1 MNFYGATDRG
11 LTRPTNQDSYYIDA
25 DNGWAVVADGM
36 GGHNGGETASTMA
49 VDIIKSVMLK
59 GEDPK
64 EAVCQAN
71 AQIFEKSLGNKDL
84 LGMGTTIVLVVVRDQ
99 KAGIYHVGDSRAY
112 LVKKGKLKQITT
124 DHSIV
129 QQLIESGTITKEQ
142 AKYHPQRNLITRAV
156 GTEREVEI
164 DENEVSFSKNDAI
177 LVCSDGLSSYVDKEE
192 IEKILNDYP
201 DDEAVAK
208 LIEAAND
215 KGGKDNITVV
225 LIKA

>member
-1 MNFYGATDRG
+1 MKFYGATDQG
-11 LTRPTNQDSYYIDA
+11 LTRPTNQDSYHIDA
-25 DNGWAVVADGM
+25 DNCWAVVADGM

-49 VDIIKSVMLK
+49 VDIIKSVMEK

-64 EAVCQAN
+64 EAILQAN
-71 AQIFEKSLGNKDL
+71 AQIYEKSLGNKEL
-84 LGMGTTIVLVVVRDQ
+84 LGMGTTIVLAVVQDQ
-99 KAGIYHVGDSRAY
+99 KATIYHVGDSRAY

-142 AKYHPQRNLITRAV
+142 AKFHPQRNLITRAV
-156 GTEREVEI
+156 GTEREVDI
-164 DENEVSFSKNDAI
+164 DKNEASFGEKDA
-177 LVCSDGLSSYVDKEE
+177 LLLCSDGLSSYVDKEE
-192 IEKILNDYP
+192 IEKILKASP
-201 DDEAVAK
+201 VDEAVAN
-208 LIEAAND
+208 LIKAAND